1 MNKKINKLH
10 EKALRLAYNYRQLTF
25 EEGLNKD
32 MSVTIPQR
40 NLQVLATEL
49 YKIKLRINP

>member
-1 MNKKINKLH
+1 MNNKINKLH
-10 EKALRLAYNYRQLTF
+10 EKALRFVYNYKQLTF

-49 YKIKLRINP
+49 YKIKQRINP

>member
-1 MNKKINKLH
+1 MNNKINKLH
-10 EKALRLAYNYRQLTF
+10 EKALRLVYNYRKLTF

-32 MSVTIPQR
+32 MPVTIPQR

>member
-1 MNKKINKLH
+1 MNNKINKLH
-10 EKALRLAYNYRQLTF
+10 EKALRLVYNYKQLTF

-49 YKIKLRINP
+49 YKIKQRINP